1 MNDTHYHT
9 FSTDNVSITN
19 NTNSTTPVPVS
30 AETNTASVATTSV
43 TANSPTVS
51 TLANATKRNPHLE
64 FTVGNTTVDLNLT
77 TYGAFGCRK
86 GEDALFR
93 ATELFNGLDDEALR
107 KGLHLPPKTFT
118 KSQAALEVMGCI
130 CTYEGHTYRIPAAPN
145 FNPDAVKP
153 FTLPKGAVLSPWDP
167 NSLVPVKIPFMEMSS
182 GQINSTMGY
191 LWGYLNTVK
200 CCKVQLLKRLLHY
213 SKSTPRLLKILESW
227 GLVLLRDD
235 LVYLIPRDPN
245 FSPEKEFRRQALHYD
260 LQYAAGFISMP
271 FVAADSSAYYQELQ
285 EAEEAKKAARRAA
298 RQAKPVATADAEAAN
313 EAQAAKAA
321 EAVNT
326 AEENKAAAEQ
336 SKATTTEAPAEATSD
351 DIPCIFTQEQLA
363 HNIPAL
369 QQLLPPKFA
378 EVLPPLVTS
387 DLCATAVCDVRNSDL
402 DLPQPYS
409 FTRLTPLQR
418 VWATT
423 SGLSPASILPIIAYH
438 AQFKSQYVQHALHCG
453 IPQEDAVN
461 LVCAHIKS
469 NILKEIALKPYGKE
483 VLRQLLST
491 SKSKQQLSS
500 ACAWELWLPRFGES
514 NSK

>member
-1 MNDTHYHT
+1 MSDSHLHT
-9 FSTDNVSITN
+9 FNSGSATITTDTAIMDATTAG
-19 NTNSTTPVPVS
+19 NTTGTTPVPAS
-30 AETNTASVATTSV
+30 TETNTASVATTSV
-43 TANSPTVS
+43 TANDPTVS
-51 TLANATKRNPHLE
+51 TLADATKRNTHLE
-64 FTVGNTTVDLNLT
+64 FTVGNTTVELNLT
-77 TYGAFGCRK
+77 TYGTFGCRK

-107 KGLHLPPKTFT
+107 KGLHLTPKAFT

-130 CTYEGHTYRIPAAPN
+130 CTYEGHTYRIPADPN

-153 FTLPKGAVLSPWDP
+153 FVLPKGAILSPWDP
-167 NSLVPVKIPFMEMSS
+167 NSLVPVKIPFMEMGS

-213 SKSTPRLLKILESW
+213 SKSTMRFLQVLDSW
-227 GLVLLRDD
+227 GLVLLRND

-260 LQYAAGFISMP
+260 PQYAAGFISMP

-285 EAEEAKKAARRAA
+285 DAAEAKKAARRAA
-298 RQAKPVATADAEAAN
+298 RQAKLAAAAAAADAAKDAA
-313 EAQAAKAA
+313 
-321 EAVNT
+321 AVKT
-326 AEENKAAAEQ
+326 AEEN
-336 SKATTTEAPAEATSD
+336 KATTTEAPAEVASEG
-351 DIPCIFTQEQLA
+351 IPCIFTQEQLA

-387 DLCATAVCDVRNSDL
+387 DICAATCDVRNSDL

-409 FTRLTPLQR
+409 FARLTPLQR
-418 VWATT
+418 AWATT
-423 SGLSPASILPIIAYH
+423 SGLTPAAILPIIAYH
-438 AQFKSQYVQHALHCG
+438 AQFKSQYVQQALSCG
-453 IPQEDAVN
+453 IPQEYAAN
-461 LVCAHIKS
+461 LVCTHIKS

-483 VLRQLLST
+483 VLCQLLSQ
-491 SKSKQQLSS
+491 SKSKQKLST
-500 ACAWELWLPRFGES
+500 ACDWELWLPRFGES
-514 NSK
+514 NNSK